1 MRVVLVRCSA
11 RAYTSW
17 AAWNVC
23 LSACEQELLVMVAF
37 ILHLGNVSF
46 EDSEGSAV
54 IASDETVQIIDSVS
68 INL

>member
-1 MRVVLVRCSA
+1 
-11 RAYTSW
+11 
-17 AAWNVC
+17 
-23 LSACEQELLVMVAF
+23 MVAF